1 MTGLIIAMIF
11 ASVILLVLL
20 SSLSVTLSINDKVVF
35 RVNFLGICV
44 FDINSKKKKN
54 SSLKKKEKTS
64 NKGLTDVLK
73 EYAANKN
80 NKELIV
86 EIFSIFKEL
95 CIKFSKLLKHTRFKK
110 LEVDFRIS
118 SNDAAKTAILYGNAC
133 SVVYSLV
140 ALLKSAC
147 NFDHKKIK
155 VSADFSSETI
165 NLSMLCNIKIKTV
178 YIVSFAISVFYS
190 IIKTKLGEFKNGR
203 TKHWSYNECYSW

>member
-44 FDINSKKKKN
+44 FDINSKK
-54 SSLKKKEKTS
+54 KKKEKTS

-178 YIVSFAISVFYS
+178 YIVSFAISVLYS

-203 TKHWSYNECYSW
+203 TKH